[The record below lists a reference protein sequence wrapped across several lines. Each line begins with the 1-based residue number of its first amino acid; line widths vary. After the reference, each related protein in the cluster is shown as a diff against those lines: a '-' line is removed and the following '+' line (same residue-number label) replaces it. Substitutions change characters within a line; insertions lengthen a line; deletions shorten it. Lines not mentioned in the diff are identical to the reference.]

1 MTKRRSVARS
11 DDGRGMDATCVSLLS
26 QSPSP
31 APLPLARPLARS
43 LAWVLPSSLLP
54 FSSSSSPLPLHY
66 NDIFGGAICSR
77 RGNYIEWWDVLGKP
91 EVWQCYSDRVLH

>member
-31 APLPLARPLARS
+31 APLPLARPPARS
-43 LAWVLPSSLLP
+43 LAWVLPSSLLL
-54 FSSSSSPLPLHY
+54 FLLSSPLTLQRHL
-66 NDIFGGAICSR
+66 
-77 RGNYIEWWDVLGKP
+77 WW
-91 EVWQCYSDRVLH
+91 CYMLSTRKLYRVVGRIR